1 MGCCR
6 SSIIF
11 DPNKFP
17 LPDQLHLKEHST
29 SDNKRSVTKRRSS
42 VKINLRQKVSLTH
55 GHLYEHYEIGDQLG
69 EGSFGCV
76 RRGVQIATGVDVAI
90 KSILKPFAQRDDNT
104 NAIIE
109 VEVLRSLDHP
119 NILRINELVE
129 DSRYYH
135 MITELCTG
143 GELFE
148 KILKN
153 RSFSESTA
161 AIYMHQLLSGLSFC
175 HSHKILHRDIKPEN
189 LLLQTDSLDS
199 PLKIIDFGVSNLNY
213 SEDMINVKQYTSIYY
228 RAPEQFKGM
237 CNEKSDLWSCGVIM
251 YLMLSGYLPF
261 KGKNEREMSVSASTH
276 ELMFPESEWSKISD
290 EAKDLLRHMLEKES
304 EVRWSAKKA
313 FKHNWVQNGHSQYLY
328 NSSFTHTGLENLSKF
343 RSNIKIRHAA
353 LEFIISHFTHTT
365 EIYELQQA
373 FMAMDYNGDG
383 RLTTEEL
390 TVACLLMNYSKNEV
404 QNIINECDANMN
416 GYLDYTE
423 FLTAAS
429 NWKKIMTKGKL
440 KATFDQ
446 FDLDKDGYISILEL
460 KELLS
465 NNHTVEQEV
474 WEEIFNE
481 VDSNHD
487 GRIDMEEFENAVL
500 VKDTFR

>member
-1 MGCCR
+1 M
-6 SSIIF
+6 
-11 DPNKFP
+11 
-17 LPDQLHLKEHST
+17 
-29 SDNKRSVTKRRSS
+29 
-42 VKINLRQKVSLTH
+42 
-55 GHLYEHYEIGDQLG
+55 
-69 EGSFGCV
+69 
-76 RRGVQIATGVDVAI
+76 AI
-90 KSILKPFAQRDDNT
+90 KSILKTFAQRDDNT

-119 NILRINELVE
+119 NILRIKELAE
-129 DSRYYH
+129 DFKNYH
-135 MITELCTG
+135 IITELCTG

-148 KILKN
+148 KILKDK
-153 RSFSESTA
+153 SFSESIA
-161 AIYMHQLLSGLSFC
+161 AVYMNQLLSGLAFC

-189 LLLQTDSLDS
+189 LLLQSDSPNS

-213 SEDMINVKQYTSIYY
+213 SEEMINVKQYTSIYY

-261 KGKNEREMSVSASTH
+261 KGKNEREMAVSASTH
-276 ELMFPESEWSKISD
+276 ELVFPENEWNKISD
-290 EAKDLLRHMLEKES
+290 EAKDLLRHMLEKDPDH
-304 EVRWSAKKA
+304 RWSAKKA

-328 NSSFTHTGLENLSKF
+328 CLSFSLSGMENLSKF
-343 RSNIKIRHAA
+343 RSDIRIRHAV
-353 LEFIISHFTHTT
+353 LEFIISHFTHCA

-373 FMAMDYNGDG
+373 FIAMDYNGDG

-390 TVACLLMNYSKNEV
+390 TVACLLMNFSKNDV
-404 QNIINECDANMN
+404 QHILNECDANMN

-429 NWKKIMTKGKL
+429 NWKKIMTKQKL
-440 KATFDQ
+440 KAAFDE
-446 FDLDKDGYISILEL
+446 FDIDKNGYISIAEL
-460 KELLS
+460 KEMLT
-465 NNHTVEQEV
+465 NDHIVEDQV

-487 GRIDMEEFENAVL
+487 GKIDLEEFENAVL